1 MPTSEELKH
10 THTHTHTQTT
20 KSLVNWMAD
29 LNAECSTASYHPND
43 ESDVFLIETIARQ
56 ELTTRTD

>member
-1 MPTSEELKH
+1 MPTSEELK
-10 THTHTHTQTT
+10 HTHTHTQTT

-43 ESDVFLIETIARQ
+43 ESDVFFDRDNCKTGINNKN
-56 ELTTRTD
+56 